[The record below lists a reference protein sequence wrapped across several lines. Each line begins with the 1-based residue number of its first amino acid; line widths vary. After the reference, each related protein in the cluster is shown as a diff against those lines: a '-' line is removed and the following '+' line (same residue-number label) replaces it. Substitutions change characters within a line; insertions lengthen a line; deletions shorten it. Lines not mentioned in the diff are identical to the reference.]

1 MMMTERNILEID
13 PQIEQE
19 TDVIEKNA
27 AKNVKLD
34 IEIDPEK
41 GKGVLDHLA
50 QIIEDTES
58 NPAMGEGEGS
68 AKRP

>member
-1 MMMTERNILEID
+1 MKEE
-13 PQIEQE
+13 
-19 TDVIEKNA
+19 NA
-27 AKNVKLD
+27 VKNVKQD

-41 GKGVLDHLA
+41 EKGVLDHLA